1 MPMEFEE
8 RLERAIQRGKRAQD
22 ARARADAERAMT
34 EAELRRLHTQFRLE
48 LSEHIENC
56 LRKLAHHLPG
66 FRFESVASERGWGAA
81 VSRDD
86 VNLGPDRGRGSHF
99 SRFELV
105 IPPLAGSRVL
115 ELTAKGAVRNREVI
129 NRTHYEK
136 LADVDIDS
144 FTSLIDRW
152 ILEYAELYAAGR

>member
-1 MPMEFEE
+1 MPMEFEQ
-8 RLERAIQRGKRAQD
+8 RLERAIERGKRASD

-56 LRKLAHHLPG
+56 LRKLTQHLPG
-66 FRFESVASERGWGAA
+66 FRVESVASDRGWGAA

-86 VNLGPDRGRGSHF
+86 VNLGPDRARGSLF

-115 ELTAKGAVRNREVI
+115 ELTAKGTVRNREVL
-129 NRTHYEK
+129 NRNHYEK
-136 LADVDIDS
+136 LADVDVDS

-152 ILEYAELYAAGR
+152 ILEYAERYTASR